1 MKKFS
6 FLGLSMLL
14 LSVVFS
20 ANAAD
25 YGLPANIQDG
35 NILHCF
41 DWSCAQVQEEL
52 DNIAN
57 AGFGAVQLSPLQGSA
72 NSGAEW
78 YYCYLPYDFKL
89 VANGIGNKTS
99 LTSLCAAA
107 HERGIKVI
115 VDVVAN
121 HVNGSSSHRDSWWNS
136 NGRLRYNGGIDYS
149 NRYSITHGQL
159 GDYGDANSEDSEV
172 QARAKAYVEELKAC
186 GVDGI
191 RWDAAKHIGLPSE
204 GCNFWSTVT
213 SVSGMWHYG
222 EILDSPGGDGNAVMK
237 EYTTYMSVTDNGYS
251 SGVRN
256 SVNGGGVPSGYA
268 GWAASTIAD
277 SKVVYWAESHDDY
290 SNEWQA
296 STHVSQAVIDRAWA
310 IIACRNGASSLYF
323 SRPSATSKD
332 AIKVGVKGSTNFK
345 SNHIAAVNKL
355 RNKAVGAAD
364 YFTSSNGVVSVTRKG
379 VGATIVK
386 GSGSGSVSIANGGGY
401 CPAGT
406 YIDQVSG
413 GTFTV
418 TASTISGNVGSSGI
432 AVLVIDGEAPE
443 IDDNTGDDNGNSG
456 NTGNYPSQLYL
467 IGTVNSWGTSTSI
480 AADNVSSGVYTWNS
494 VNLTK
499 ASDADGSFFSFV
511 TVQGSDWDAVNAS
524 DRYGAA
530 SNNATISTSAS
541 ITKFAANVNA
551 SAAYSW
557 LAPAGTYKVVANLST
572 MTVTLS
578 SAGSSEDTDDN
589 TGNDN
594 VVTDGVTI
602 TGDYNIAYSGNHT
615 HVHYWGGASAST
627 WPGVAFVSAKG
638 SDGNTYKVA
647 KVASGTTGI
656 VFNTNGSTQT
666 GDLTYSGSYIMNDNG
681 ATSTKVVFSNG
692 DTPVNPD
699 PDPVSGYTVYFDN
712 SGSNWSTVYCYAWT
726 TGESD
731 QNGAW
736 PGVAMT
742 ALGNNIYSYTSTT
755 EPANVIFN
763 NGSTQTDDLAWVT
776 GHIYKA
782 DGSHSEYQDN
792 TEVAP
797 TVTISPNGGT
807 VKGTSNI
814 TVTIAGEPTS
824 ITADFNGTAVTLA
837 NGSNTIAV
845 SSYLNDGQTGTLTI
859 SATNAYGSTTAE
871 ATFTRSDESTPTP
884 TPTGNSLNTD
894 YYKTNPNGQVGTRKT
909 INMSFNNQN
918 ATNALSNWSDAEL
931 IAQGVARDVSQAMKG
946 NHERPIIDSYA
957 IYAAYDSENLYLG
970 VQFVYTVWDLYGE
983 GKQPGES
990 KPYNMDGRLMIA
1002 FDLDPDK
1009 SFDGYING
1017 TGAIWNDE
1025 GTPGAKFNN
1034 GVDAVWIGSTK
1045 PGVGTPGFFIPT
1057 ADGHA
1062 SYDAAYCKTSTV
1074 TYGYADGLASC
1085 ISNIYG
1091 QDSFNYDASVLET
1104 NNGFTDLSGE
1114 VDASAHTFYEFKIP
1128 LSLLGITESHI
1139 TNTGIGVQ
1147 YLDIYGSSPVGGTPY
1162 DPVFFDNVTNNYSM
1176 DPSSSQEK
1184 EDEDVLTYSLA
1195 RIGKTAL
1202 SGITDV
1208 VGNGDESLNIYAIDG
1223 VLYIDAEEDAIVTI
1237 VSADGRMIQQE
1248 VSAGRN
1254 VIDDLNRGFYIVNR
1268 TKVIL

>member
-1 MKKFS
+1 MKKKS

-14 LSVVFS
+14 FSVGFS

-25 YGLPANIQDG
+25 YGLASNPQDG

-41 DWSCAQVQEEL
+41 NWKLSDIKAEL
-52 DNIAN
+52 PNIAA
-57 AGFGAVQLSPLQGSA
+57 AGFTSVQTSPLQGNA
-72 NSGAEW
+72 GSGAEW
-78 YYCYLPYDFKL
+78 YYAYQPYDFAIASSGMGTKSDL
-89 VANGIGNKTS
+89 QA
-99 LTSLCAAA
+99 LCTEADKY
-107 HERGIKVI
+107 GIKVI

-121 HVNGSSSHRDSWWNS
+121 HLNGSMDYVASKWRDDQYWHTH
-136 NGRLRYNGGIDYS
+136 GGSIDYC
-149 NRYSITHGQL
+149 NRWQVTHGEIGMRDL
-159 GDYGDANSEDSEV
+159 NSEHSTV
-172 QARAKAYVEELKAC
+172 ANAVKAYIEELKSC

-191 RWDAAKHIGLPSE
+191 RWDAAKHISLPSE
-204 GCNFWSTVT
+204 SCNFWSTVT

-222 EILDSPGGDGNAVMK
+222 EILEGPTDCGGTDGLMV
-237 EYTTYMSVTDNGYS
+237 EYTKYISVTDNAYCRGMRNNIN
-251 SGVRN
+251 SGN
-256 SVNGGGVPSGYA
+256 VNSGY
-268 GWAASTIAD
+268 GNWNTKGVAD
-277 SKVVYWAESHDDY
+277 NKLVYWAESHDEY
-290 SNEWQA
+290 SNDGEYGTNTAYVSVDKINRTYAMVA
-296 STHVSQAVIDRAWA
+296 S
-310 IIACRNGASSLYF
+310 RNGASALYF
-323 SRPSATSKD
+323 SRPSATSKNS
-332 AIKVGVKGSTNFK
+332 IKVGQKGQLHFK
-345 SNHIAAVNKL
+345 QTEVAAVNKF
-355 RNKAVGAAD
+355 RNAMVGKAD
-364 YFTSSNGVVSVTRKG
+364 YYVAGSNAMAVCRKDG
-379 VGATIVK
+379 GAVIVMPN
-386 GSGSGSVSIANGGGY
+386 GSGNVSIQNGGGY
-401 CPAGT
+401 VPAGS
-406 YIDQVSG
+406 YKDIVSG
-413 GTFTV
+413 NTFTV
-418 TASTISGNVGSSGI
+418 TSSTISGSVGSTGI
-432 AVLVIDGEAPE
+432 AVIMVDG
-443 IDDNTGDDNGNSG
+443 
-456 NTGNYPSQLYL
+456 
-467 IGTVNSWGTSTSI
+467 
-480 AADNVSSGVYTWNS
+480 
-494 VNLTK
+494 
-499 ASDADGSFFSFV
+499 V
-511 TVQGSDWDAVNAS
+511 TPTPTPDPTPTPTP
-524 DRYGAA
+524 GA
-530 SNNATISTSAS
+530 T
-541 ITKFAANVNA
+541 
-551 SAAYSW
+551 
-557 LAPAGTYKVVANLST
+557 
-572 MTVTLS
+572 
-578 SAGSSEDTDDN
+578 
-589 TGNDN
+589 
-594 VVTDGVTI
+594 VTI
-602 TGDYNIAYSGNHT
+602 TGDYNIAYSGDKVN
-615 HVHYWGGASAST
+615 VHYWGGSSPST
-627 WPGVAFVSAKG
+627 WPGVTMTTVTG

-647 KVASGTTGI
+647 KIDATSTGCLFNTDGDSNKTGDLTYSGTYIMDDNGTTSTAV
-656 VFNTNGSTQT
+656 VFQNGSTPTPDPTPTPSTLTIYGDYNIAYNGDKVNVHYWGGSSPSTWPGVTMTTATGSDGNTYKVAKIDATSTGCLFNTDGDSNKT
-666 GDLTYSGSYIMNDNG
+666 GDLTYSGSYVMSDNG
-681 ATSTKVVFSNG
+681 VTSTAVIFQNG
-692 DTPVNPD
+692 SSPTPTPTPD
-699 PDPVSGYTVYFDN
+699 PSTGYTVYFDN

-726 TGESD
+726 TGASD

-742 ALGNNIYSYTSTT
+742 ALGNNVYSYTSTT

-824 ITADFNGTAVTLA
+824 ITADFNGTSVTLA

-859 SATNAYGSTTAE
+859 SATNAYGTTSAE

-894 YYKTNPNGQVGTRKT
+894 YYKTNPNGKVGTRKT
-909 INMSFNNQN
+909 INMSFSNQK

-931 IAQGVARDVSQAMKG
+931 IAQGVARDVCQAFRG
-946 NHERPIIDSYA
+946 NHEYPIVDSYA
-957 IYAAYDSENLYLG
+957 MFAAYDSENLYLG
-970 VQFVYTVWDLYGE
+970 IQYVYEVWGYGE
-983 GKQPGES
+983 GGYAKKLGGES
-990 KPYNMDGRLMIA
+990 KPYNNDGRLMIA

-1025 GTPGAKFNN
+1025 GAPGAKFNN

-1074 TYGYADGLASC
+1074 TYGYADGLLSC
-1085 ISNIYG
+1085 ISEIYG
-1091 QDSFNYDASVLET
+1091 QSDFGYDASLLEG
-1104 NNGFTDLSGE
+1104 NAGFVDLSNE
-1114 VDASAHTFYEFKIP
+1114 VDDSDHTFYEFKIP
-1128 LSLLGITESHI
+1128 LSLLGVTEDYI
-1139 TNTGIGVQ
+1139 KNYGIGVQ
-1147 YLDIYGSSPVGGTPY
+1147 CLDFLGSSPHGGLPY
-1162 DPVFFDNVTNNYSM
+1162 DPAYFDNVTEAYTP
-1176 DPSSSQEK
+1176 DESSSKEK

-1208 VGNGDESLNIYAIDG
+1208 VSNGDESLNIYAIDG